1 MEKFRENMVLEINN
15 GYQVRQNYNITPQ
28 KLKNKAAVQTFTSR
42 RNFDKT
48 NNGEFDANVAAN
60 NFCKGLLS
68 PITAII
74 KHPIATIGVVGAT
87 ALACSVAPVLAP
99 ATAIVFGAMGIY
111 EFGKSSYNI
120 VKHSASGE
128 YDKAEKDF
136 EGLGQGTINT
146 VLTALGMRQSAR
158 VTKEAQLLSETKAT
172 KLSVEQISKIKDEV
186 KSLTLFKS
194 FKESLKLYTTK
205 EGRQAFMYQ
214 FKKPVIKERLQDLK
228 NIIVKKKEQTK
239 ESFDIKEEFAKTP
252 EGIKRAKMTTEE
264 ISQEVSKLAKESFD
278 QYGIPEE
285 LRPKIEIVKKDA
297 KTGGGYYAQKHTI
310 EINETAYREGAFDLP
325 NAIKHEAT
333 HAKEALIRETLTFTK
348 KEQLTKEY
356 LLNKIQTG
364 DNNTVAYA
372 STIVGN
378 ATIKPPKMSTGM
390 KTDFAK
396 LAQENIY
403 KIGSNGLDKKQL
415 TKLVEPLIDKYPEF
429 ISQYQSKEEALD
441 MLTKYAQSHQLRYKI
456 GTTTAINLP
465 ADKVAKLGYIDE
477 STAINSFKGI
487 LECLDGNMSYKTVS
501 GNMGLGGDF
510 TQYEFGAEE
519 VLAQLSGNK
528 FEISH
533 LEQELA
539 TLRKRPN
546 FDAKQEAYLLS
557 QIESAQKT
565 IKYKSMGQNYY
576 KLFMDYKHNPSPE
589 LAKEI
594 NTLAV
599 ELNKLQPHAR
609 LHIENINGK
618 ETIMVTLKGERFVL
632 KEVKPGVTEFIPY
645 NTTSTADI
653 MAS

>member
-1 MEKFRENMVLEINN
+1 MVLEINN

-42 RNFDKT
+42 KNFDKT
-48 NNGEFDANVAAN
+48 NNGQFDADVAAN

-74 KHPIATIGVVGAT
+74 RHPIATIGVVGAT
-87 ALACSVAPVLAP
+87 ALACSVAPILAP

-325 NAIKHEAT
+325 NTIKHEAT

-539 TLRKRPN
+539 TLRKRQN

-565 IKYKSMGQNYY
+565 IKYKSMGQKYY

-632 KEVKPGVTEFIPY
+632 KKVKPGVTEFIPY

>member
-1 MEKFRENMVLEINN
+1 MVLEINN

-28 KLKNKAAVQTFTSR
+28 KLKNKATFQTFTSR

-146 VLTALGMRQSAR
+146 GLTALGMRQSAR

-325 NAIKHEAT
+325 NTIKHEAT

-364 DNNTVAYA
+364 DNNTVVYDT
-372 STIVGN
+372 TIFGN

-441 MLTKYAQSHQLRYKI
+441 MLTKYAQSHQLRYKV

-465 ADKVAKLGYIDE
+465 ADKVAKLWYIDE

-565 IKYKSMGQNYY
+565 IKYKSMGQKYY

-594 NTLAV
+594 NTLAI

>member
-1 MEKFRENMVLEINN
+1 MVLEINN

-87 ALACSVAPVLAP
+87 ALACSVAPILAP

-325 NAIKHEAT
+325 NTIKHEAT

-565 IKYKSMGQNYY
+565 IKYKSMGQKYY

-645 NTTSTADI
+645 NTTSTADM

>member
-1 MEKFRENMVLEINN
+1 MVLEINN

-87 ALACSVAPVLAP
+87 ALACSVAPILAP

-325 NAIKHEAT
+325 NTIKHEAT
-333 HAKEALIRETLTFTK
+333 HAKEALIRGTLTFTK

-364 DNNTVAYA
+364 DNNTVAYDT
-372 STIVGN
+372 TIFGN

-565 IKYKSMGQNYY
+565 IKYKSMGQKYY

>member
-1 MEKFRENMVLEINN
+1 MEKFRKNIVLEINN

-87 ALACSVAPVLAP
+87 ALACSVAPILAP

-297 KTGGGYYAQKHTI
+297 NTGGGYYAQKHTI
-310 EINETAYREGAFDLP
+310 EINETTYREGAFDLP
-325 NAIKHEAT
+325 NTIKHEAT

-487 LECLDGNMSYKTVS
+487 LECLDGNMSYQTVS

-565 IKYKSMGQNYY
+565 IKYKSMGQKYY

>member
-1 MEKFRENMVLEINN
+1 MVLEINN

-87 ALACSVAPVLAP
+87 ALACSVAPILAP

-158 VTKEAQLLSETKAT
+158 ATKEAQLLSETKAT

-325 NAIKHEAT
+325 NTIKHEAT

-364 DNNTVAYA
+364 DNNTVAYDT
-372 STIVGN
+372 TIFGN

-441 MLTKYAQSHQLRYKI
+441 MLTKYAQSHQLRYKV

-565 IKYKSMGQNYY
+565 IKYKSMGQKYY

>member
-1 MEKFRENMVLEINN
+1 MVLEINN

-87 ALACSVAPVLAP
+87 ALACSVAPILAP

-565 IKYKSMGQNYY
+565 IKYKSMGQKYY

-632 KEVKPGVTEFIPY
+632 KKVKPGVTEFIPY

>member
-1 MEKFRENMVLEINN
+1 MVLEINN

-48 NNGEFDANVAAN
+48 NNGQFDADVAAN

-87 ALACSVAPVLAP
+87 ALACSVAPILAP

-325 NAIKHEAT
+325 NTIKHEAT

-364 DNNTVAYA
+364 DNNTVAYDT
-372 STIVGN
+372 TIFGN

-565 IKYKSMGQNYY
+565 IKYKSMGQKYY

-645 NTTSTADI
+645 NTTSTADM

>member
-1 MEKFRENMVLEINN
+1 MVLEINN

-48 NNGEFDANVAAN
+48 NNGEFDADVAAN

-87 ALACSVAPVLAP
+87 ALACSVAPILAP

-325 NAIKHEAT
+325 NTIKHEAT

-364 DNNTVAYA
+364 DNNTVAYDT
-372 STIVGN
+372 TIFGN

-403 KIGSNGLDKKQL
+403 KIGSNGIDKKQL

-441 MLTKYAQSHQLRYKI
+441 MLTKYAQSHQLRYKV

-565 IKYKSMGQNYY
+565 IKYKSMGQKYY

-632 KEVKPGVTEFIPY
+632 KKVKPGVTEFIPY

>member
-1 MEKFRENMVLEINN
+1 MVLEINN

-87 ALACSVAPVLAP
+87 ALACSVAPILAP

-252 EGIKRAKMTTEE
+252 EGVKRAKMTTEE

-325 NAIKHEAT
+325 NTIKHEAT

-364 DNNTVAYA
+364 DNNTVAYDT
-372 STIVGN
+372 TIFGN

-441 MLTKYAQSHQLRYKI
+441 MLTKYAQSHQLRYKV

-487 LECLDGNMSYKTVS
+487 LECLDGNMSSKTVS

-565 IKYKSMGQNYY
+565 IKYKSMGQKYY

>member
-1 MEKFRENMVLEINN
+1 MVLEINN

-48 NNGEFDANVAAN
+48 NNGQFDADVAAN

-68 PITAII
+68 PISAII

-87 ALACSVAPVLAP
+87 ALACSVAPILAP

-239 ESFDIKEEFAKTP
+239 ETFDIKEEFAKTP

-297 KTGGGYYAQKHTI
+297 NTGGGYYAQKHTI

-325 NAIKHEAT
+325 NTIKHEAT

-429 ISQYQSKEEALD
+429 ISQYQSKEDALD

-487 LECLDGNMSYKTVS
+487 LECLDGNMSYQTVS

-565 IKYKSMGQNYY
+565 IKYKSMGQKYY

>member
-1 MEKFRENMVLEINN
+1 MVLEINN

-28 KLKNKAAVQTFTSR
+28 KLKNKATFQTFTSR

-87 ALACSVAPVLAP
+87 ALACSVAPILAP

-325 NAIKHEAT
+325 NTIKHEAT

-565 IKYKSMGQNYY
+565 IKYKSMGQKYY

-632 KEVKPGVTEFIPY
+632 KKVKPGVTEFIPY

>member
-1 MEKFRENMVLEINN
+1 MVLEINN

-42 RNFDKT
+42 KNFDKT
-48 NNGEFDANVAAN
+48 NNGQFDADVAAN

-87 ALACSVAPVLAP
+87 ALACSVAPILAP

-325 NAIKHEAT
+325 NTIKHEAT

-565 IKYKSMGQNYY
+565 IKYKSMGQKYY

-632 KEVKPGVTEFIPY
+632 KKVKPGVTEFIPY
-645 NTTSTADI
+645 NTTSTADM

>member
-1 MEKFRENMVLEINN
+1 MVLEINN

-87 ALACSVAPVLAP
+87 ALACSVAPILAP

-239 ESFDIKEEFAKTP
+239 ESFNIKEEFAKTP

-364 DNNTVAYA
+364 DNNTVAYDT
-372 STIVGN
+372 TIFGN

-441 MLTKYAQSHQLRYKI
+441 MLTKYAQSHQLRYKV

-487 LECLDGNMSYKTVS
+487 LECLDGNMSSKTVS

-565 IKYKSMGQNYY
+565 IKYKSMGQKYY

>member
-1 MEKFRENMVLEINN
+1 MVLEINN

-48 NNGEFDANVAAN
+48 NNGQFDADVAAN

-87 ALACSVAPVLAP
+87 ALACSVAPILAP

-194 FKESLKLYTTK
+194 FRESLKLYTTK

-325 NAIKHEAT
+325 NTIKHEAT

-565 IKYKSMGQNYY
+565 IKYKSMGQKYY

>member
-1 MEKFRENMVLEINN
+1 MVLEINN

-48 NNGEFDANVAAN
+48 NNGQFDADVAAN

-87 ALACSVAPVLAP
+87 ALACSVAPILAP

-632 KEVKPGVTEFIPY
+632 KKVKPGVTEFIPY
-645 NTTSTADI
+645 NTTSTTDI

>member
-1 MEKFRENMVLEINN
+1 MVLEINN

-87 ALACSVAPVLAP
+87 ALACSVAPILAP

-325 NAIKHEAT
+325 NTIKHEAT

-364 DNNTVAYA
+364 DNNTVAYDT
-372 STIVGN
+372 TIFGN

-441 MLTKYAQSHQLRYKI
+441 MLAKYAQSHQLRYKV

-565 IKYKSMGQNYY
+565 IKYKSMGQKYY

>member
-1 MEKFRENMVLEINN
+1 MVLEINN

-48 NNGEFDANVAAN
+48 TNGQFDADVAAN

-87 ALACSVAPVLAP
+87 ALACSVAPILAP

-325 NAIKHEAT
+325 NTIKHEAT

-565 IKYKSMGQNYY
+565 IKYKSMGQKYY

-632 KEVKPGVTEFIPY
+632 KKVKPGVTEFIPY

>member
-1 MEKFRENMVLEINN
+1 MVLEINN

-48 NNGEFDANVAAN
+48 NNGEFDADVAAN

-87 ALACSVAPVLAP
+87 ALACSVAPILAP

-297 KTGGGYYAQKHTI
+297 NTGGGYYAQKHTI

-325 NAIKHEAT
+325 NTIKHEAT

-356 LLNKIQTG
+356 LLNKIKTG
-364 DNNTVAYA
+364 DNNTVAYDT
-372 STIVGN
+372 TIFGN

-441 MLTKYAQSHQLRYKI
+441 MLTKYAQSHQLRYKV

-565 IKYKSMGQNYY
+565 IKYKSMGQKYY

>member
-1 MEKFRENMVLEINN
+1 MENMVLEINN

-87 ALACSVAPVLAP
+87 ALTCSVAPILAP

-364 DNNTVAYA
+364 DNNTVAYDT
-372 STIVGN
+372 TIFGN

-441 MLTKYAQSHQLRYKI
+441 MLTKYAQSHQLRYKV

-487 LECLDGNMSYKTVS
+487 LECLDGNMSSKTVS

-565 IKYKSMGQNYY
+565 IKYKSMGQKYY

>member
-1 MEKFRENMVLEINN
+1 MVLEINN

-87 ALACSVAPVLAP
+87 ALACSVAPILAP

-325 NAIKHEAT
+325 NTIKHEAT

-441 MLTKYAQSHQLRYKI
+441 MLTKYAQSHQLRYKV

-565 IKYKSMGQNYY
+565 IKYKSMGQKYY

>member
-1 MEKFRENMVLEINN
+1 MVLEINN

-87 ALACSVAPVLAP
+87 ALACSVAPILAP

-325 NAIKHEAT
+325 NTIKHEAT

-565 IKYKSMGQNYY
+565 IKYKSMGQKYY

-632 KEVKPGVTEFIPY
+632 KKVKPGVTEFIPY
-645 NTTSTADI
+645 NTTSTADM

>member
-1 MEKFRENMVLEINN
+1 MVLEINN

-48 NNGEFDANVAAN
+48 NNGEFDAHVAAN

-87 ALACSVAPVLAP
+87 ALACSVAPILAP

-111 EFGKSSYNI
+111 ELGKNTYNI

-239 ESFDIKEEFAKTP
+239 ETFDIKEEFAKTP

-325 NAIKHEAT
+325 NTIKHEAT

-364 DNNTVAYA
+364 DNNTVAYDT
-372 STIVGN
+372 TIFGN

-441 MLTKYAQSHQLRYKI
+441 MLTKYAQSHQLRYKV

-487 LECLDGNMSYKTVS
+487 LECLDGNMSAKTVS

-565 IKYKSMGQNYY
+565 IKYKSMGQKYY

-632 KEVKPGVTEFIPY
+632 KKVKPGVTEFIPY

>member
-1 MEKFRENMVLEINN
+1 MVLEINN

-87 ALACSVAPVLAP
+87 ALACSVAPILAP

-128 YDKAEKDF
+128 YDKVEKDF

-239 ESFDIKEEFAKTP
+239 ETFDIKEEFAKTP

-325 NAIKHEAT
+325 NTIKHEAT

-364 DNNTVAYA
+364 DNNTVAYDT
-372 STIVGN
+372 TIFGN

-441 MLTKYAQSHQLRYKI
+441 MLTKYAQSHQLRYKV

-565 IKYKSMGQNYY
+565 IKYKSMGQKYY

-645 NTTSTADI
+645 NTTSTADM

>member
-1 MEKFRENMVLEINN
+1 MVLEINN

-48 NNGEFDANVAAN
+48 NNGQFDADVAAN

-87 ALACSVAPVLAP
+87 ALACSVAPILAP

-172 KLSVEQISKIKDEV
+172 KLSVEQISKIKEEV

-228 NIIVKKKEQTK
+228 NIIIKKKEQTK

-325 NAIKHEAT
+325 NTIKHEAT

-441 MLTKYAQSHQLRYKI
+441 MLTKYAQSHQLRYKV

-565 IKYKSMGQNYY
+565 IKYKSMGQKYY

-645 NTTSTADI
+645 NTTSTADM

>member
-1 MEKFRENMVLEINN
+1 MVLEINN

-60 NFCKGLLS
+60 NFCKGLFS

-87 ALACSVAPVLAP
+87 ALACSVAPILAP

-172 KLSVEQISKIKDEV
+172 KLSGEQISKIKDEV

-325 NAIKHEAT
+325 NTIKHEAT

-546 FDAKQEAYLLS
+546 FDAKQEAYLIS

-565 IKYKSMGQNYY
+565 IKYKSMGQKYY

-632 KEVKPGVTEFIPY
+632 KKVKPGVTEFIPY

>member
-1 MEKFRENMVLEINN
+1 MVLEINN

-87 ALACSVAPVLAP
+87 ALACSVAPILAP

-264 ISQEVSKLAKESFD
+264 ISQEVSKLAKESFE

-325 NAIKHEAT
+325 NTIKHEAT

-364 DNNTVAYA
+364 DNNTVAYDT
-372 STIVGN
+372 TIFGN

-441 MLTKYAQSHQLRYKI
+441 MLTKYAQSHQLRYKV

-565 IKYKSMGQNYY
+565 IKYKSMGQKYY

-632 KEVKPGVTEFIPY
+632 KKVKPGITEFIPY

>member
-1 MEKFRENMVLEINN
+1 MVLEINN
-15 GYQVRQNYNITPQ
+15 GYQVRQNYSITPQ

-87 ALACSVAPVLAP
+87 ALACSVAPILAP

-325 NAIKHEAT
+325 NTIKHEAT

-565 IKYKSMGQNYY
+565 IKYKSMGQKYY

-632 KEVKPGVTEFIPY
+632 KKVKPGVTEFIPY

>member
-1 MEKFRENMVLEINN
+1 MVLEINN

-48 NNGEFDANVAAN
+48 NNGQFDADVAAN

-87 ALACSVAPVLAP
+87 ALACSVAPILAP

-325 NAIKHEAT
+325 NTIKHEAT

-364 DNNTVAYA
+364 DNNTVAYDT
-372 STIVGN
+372 TIFGN

-441 MLTKYAQSHQLRYKI
+441 MLTKYAQSHQLRYKV

-477 STAINSFKGI
+477 STALNSFKGI

-565 IKYKSMGQNYY
+565 IKYKSMGQKYY

>member
-1 MEKFRENMVLEINN
+1 MVLEINN

-87 ALACSVAPVLAP
+87 ALACSVAPILAP
-99 ATAIVFGAMGIY
+99 ATAIVFGVMGIY

-239 ESFDIKEEFAKTP
+239 ETFDIKEEFAKTP

-325 NAIKHEAT
+325 NTIKHEAT

-565 IKYKSMGQNYY
+565 IKYKSMGQKYY

-632 KEVKPGVTEFIPY
+632 KKVKPGVTEFIPY

>member
-1 MEKFRENMVLEINN
+1 M
-15 GYQVRQNYNITPQ
+15 
-28 KLKNKAAVQTFTSR
+28 
-42 RNFDKT
+42 
-48 NNGEFDANVAAN
+48 
-60 NFCKGLLS
+60 
-68 PITAII
+68 
-74 KHPIATIGVVGAT
+74 GAT
-87 ALACSVAPVLAP
+87 ALACSVAPILAP

-146 VLTALGMRQSAR
+146 VLTALGMRQNAR

-325 NAIKHEAT
+325 NTIKHEAT

-356 LLNKIQTG
+356 LLNKLQTG
-364 DNNTVAYA
+364 DNNTVAYDT
-372 STIVGN
+372 TIFGN

-441 MLTKYAQSHQLRYKI
+441 MLTKYAQSHQLRYKV

-565 IKYKSMGQNYY
+565 IKYKSMGQKYY

-632 KEVKPGVTEFIPY
+632 KKVKPGVTEFIPY

>member
-1 MEKFRENMVLEINN
+1 MVLEINN

-42 RNFDKT
+42 KNFDKT
-48 NNGEFDANVAAN
+48 NNGQFDADVAAN
-60 NFCKGLLS
+60 NFCKVLLS

-87 ALACSVAPVLAP
+87 ALACSVAPILAP

-565 IKYKSMGQNYY
+565 IKYKSMGQKYY

-632 KEVKPGVTEFIPY
+632 KKVKPGVTEFIPY

>member
-1 MEKFRENMVLEINN
+1 MVLEINN

-42 RNFDKT
+42 KNFDKT
-48 NNGEFDANVAAN
+48 NNGQFDADVAAN

-87 ALACSVAPVLAP
+87 ALACSVAPILAP

-172 KLSVEQISKIKDEV
+172 KLSGEQISKIKDEV

-325 NAIKHEAT
+325 NTIKHEAT

-364 DNNTVAYA
+364 DNNTVAYDT
-372 STIVGN
+372 TIFGN

-441 MLTKYAQSHQLRYKI
+441 MLTKYAQSHQLRYKV

-487 LECLDGNMSYKTVS
+487 LECLDGNMSSKTVS

-565 IKYKSMGQNYY
+565 IKYKSMGQKYY

-645 NTTSTADI
+645 NTTSTADM

>member
-1 MEKFRENMVLEINN
+1 MVLEINN

-48 NNGEFDANVAAN
+48 NNGQFDADVAAN

-87 ALACSVAPVLAP
+87 ALACSVAPILAP

-228 NIIVKKKEQTK
+228 NIIIKKKEQTK

-325 NAIKHEAT
+325 NTIKHEAT

-364 DNNTVAYA
+364 DNNTVAYDT
-372 STIVGN
+372 TIFGN

-441 MLTKYAQSHQLRYKI
+441 MLTKYAQSHQLRYKV

-565 IKYKSMGQNYY
+565 IKYKSMGQKYY

>member
-1 MEKFRENMVLEINN
+1 MVLEINN

-48 NNGEFDANVAAN
+48 NNGQFDANVAAN

-87 ALACSVAPVLAP
+87 ALACSVAPILAP

-364 DNNTVAYA
+364 DNNTVAYDT
-372 STIVGN
+372 TIFGN

-441 MLTKYAQSHQLRYKI
+441 MLTKYAQSHQLRYKV

-565 IKYKSMGQNYY
+565 IKYKSMGQKYY

>member
-1 MEKFRENMVLEINN
+1 MVLEINN

-48 NNGEFDANVAAN
+48 NNGQFDADVAAN

-87 ALACSVAPVLAP
+87 ALACSVAPILAP

-239 ESFDIKEEFAKTP
+239 ESFD
-252 EGIKRAKMTTEE
+252 
-264 ISQEVSKLAKESFD
+264 

-325 NAIKHEAT
+325 NTIKHEAT

-364 DNNTVAYA
+364 DNNTVAYDT
-372 STIVGN
+372 TIFGN

-441 MLTKYAQSHQLRYKI
+441 MLTKYAQSHQLRYKV

-477 STAINSFKGI
+477 STALNSFKGI

-565 IKYKSMGQNYY
+565 IKYKSMGQKYY

>member
-1 MEKFRENMVLEINN
+1 MVLEINN

-87 ALACSVAPVLAP
+87 ALTCSVAPILAP

-325 NAIKHEAT
+325 NTIKHEAT

-364 DNNTVAYA
+364 DNNTVAYDT
-372 STIVGN
+372 TIFGN

-441 MLTKYAQSHQLRYKI
+441 MLTKYAQSHQLRYKV

-465 ADKVAKLGYIDE
+465 ANKVAKLGYIDE

-565 IKYKSMGQNYY
+565 IKYKSMGQKYY

>member
-1 MEKFRENMVLEINN
+1 
-15 GYQVRQNYNITPQ
+15 
-28 KLKNKAAVQTFTSR
+28 
-42 RNFDKT
+42 
-48 NNGEFDANVAAN
+48 
-60 NFCKGLLS
+60 
-68 PITAII
+68 
-74 KHPIATIGVVGAT
+74 
-87 ALACSVAPVLAP
+87 
-99 ATAIVFGAMGIY
+99 MGIY

-325 NAIKHEAT
+325 NTIKHEAT

-364 DNNTVAYA
+364 DNNTVAYDT
-372 STIVGN
+372 TIFGN

-441 MLTKYAQSHQLRYKI
+441 MLTKYAQSHQLRYKV

-477 STAINSFKGI
+477 STALNSFKGI

-565 IKYKSMGQNYY
+565 IKYKSMGQKYY

>member
-1 MEKFRENMVLEINN
+1 MVLEINN

-87 ALACSVAPVLAP
+87 ALTCSVAPILAP

-297 KTGGGYYAQKHTI
+297 KTVGGYYAQKHTI

-325 NAIKHEAT
+325 NTIKHEAT

-364 DNNTVAYA
+364 DNNTVVYDT
-372 STIVGN
+372 TIFGN

-403 KIGSNGLDKKQL
+403 KIGSNCLDKKQL
-415 TKLVEPLIDKYPEF
+415 TKLVEPLIEKYPEF

-441 MLTKYAQSHQLRYKI
+441 MLTKYAQSHQLRYKV

-487 LECLDGNMSYKTVS
+487 LECLD

-565 IKYKSMGQNYY
+565 IKYKSMGQKYY

>member
-1 MEKFRENMVLEINN
+1 MVLEINN

-87 ALACSVAPVLAP
+87 ALACSVAPILAP

-325 NAIKHEAT
+325 NTIKHEAT

-364 DNNTVAYA
+364 DNNTVAYDT
-372 STIVGN
+372 TIFGN

-456 GTTTAINLP
+456 GTSTAINLP

-565 IKYKSMGQNYY
+565 IKYKSMGQKYY